1 MTLDQEEKQR
11 LAQLGKDRRLSEAV
25 GALDT
30 AAAEFTRVAGDENA
44 EEASVMQ
51 AASNYRAAVQR
62 RNIAYDEACGLES
75 TEGESGK
82 ATVTHEIDEDQLREK
97 VQSILAEEVAK
108 AQAAEP
114 APPASEKGNS
124 QPPAGG
130 GQKPEGQESKPAG
143 GKGDGGK
150 GGGKP

>member
-30 AAAEFTRVAGDENA
+30 TASEFLRIAGEENA
-44 EEASVMQ
+44 EDELVMQ

-62 RNIAYDEACGLES
+62 RNVAYDEACGIEPGA
-75 TEGESGK
+75 TGE
-82 ATVTHEIDEDQLREK
+82 ATVVTHEVDEDKLREQ
-97 VQSILAEEVAK
+97 VQAILADEVAK
-108 AQAAEP
+108 AQASEP
-114 APPASEKGNS
+114 EPPASEKGNS

-130 GQKPEGQESKPAG
+130 GQKAEGGGSKPPE
-143 GKGDGGK
+143 GK
-150 GGGKP
+150 GGAKAS